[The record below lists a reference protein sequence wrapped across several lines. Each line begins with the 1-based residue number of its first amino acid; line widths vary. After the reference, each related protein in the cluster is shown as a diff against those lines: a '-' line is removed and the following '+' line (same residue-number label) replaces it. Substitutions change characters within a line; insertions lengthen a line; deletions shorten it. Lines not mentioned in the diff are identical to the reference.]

1 MYPYLTGAASWYMLN
16 MVTEVFGISGQYGD
30 LQIQPRLQA
39 SQFGDDGKA
48 CITLPFAG
56 KLLRMSFINL
66 TRRDYGRY
74 GIADVSCGNNPV
86 PVTDGKSVVIPRAM
100 PEKAGENEA
109 SIILHIK

>member
-1 MYPYLTGAASWYMLN
+1 MTARPAL
-16 MVTEVFGISGQYGD
+16 
-30 LQIQPRLQA
+30 P
-39 SQFGDDGKA
+39 
-48 CITLPFAG
+48 LPFAG

-74 GIADVSCGNNPV
+74 GIADASCGNNPV

-100 PEKAGENEA
+100 PEKAGENEV

>member
-1 MYPYLTGAASWYMLN
+1 MLN

-56 KLLRMSFINL
+56 KLLHISFVNL
-66 TRRDYGRY
+66 TRHEYGSY
-74 GIADVSCGNNPV
+74 GIFAVSCGNNAV
-86 PVTDGKSVVIPRAM
+86 AVTDGKSVVIPRAM
-100 PEKAGENEA
+100 LELSGEDEV